1 MCGIAGIVRSDGQCI
16 NKERLAQMCSAMR
29 HRGPDDEGYSLYDSE
44 KNTITLHAGGDT
56 NPLLG
61 QTSLSES
68 SGCHSVGFAFRR
80 LSILDLSEAGHQP
93 MISEDRRFMMVFNG
107 EIYNYKELRE
117 ELEQV
122 GFIFKSHSDS
132 EVVLTSYV
140 AWGSES
146 VKKFNGMWSIGI
158 YDAQEHA
165 LFASRDRFGVK
176 PFYFARVSDEFI
188 FASEIKQLLPFLGD
202 DLVVD
207 DDVAFQYLHDGAK
220 DYSDRTF
227 FKGISQLEPG
237 CNLSYE
243 NGEVKICRYW
253 DFKITDAYETSS
265 REDVEKE
272 FVRLFRSS
280 VENRYRADVPV
291 GVALSGGLD
300 SSSIAVMANQI
311 SARELNTFTVV
322 FDNPKYDERSYA
334 NLVAK
339 TISCSRH
346 ECGPTVAGLK
356 DEMDE
361 MIHHMEEPIRSIS
374 TYSQWCLMRGV
385 KRSGVTVLLEGQG
398 ADELLGG
405 YQWYYE
411 DFFDDLI
418 SSFSVVKFL
427 HEVSCYAEN
436 YGRPATSVAFDA
448 LKKWVKRKVLR
459 IVKPRQKS
467 SLLSRDVEGIV
478 RNKAGTFRYGL
489 GAQLDFG
496 LRYLI
501 RELLNY
507 GDKTS
512 MRFSVENRVPFLDY
526 RLVEFVTKL
535 PLSQKISNG
544 RTKNILRSSLKSIL
558 PVEIYSR
565 FDKLGFATPQE
576 LWQRN
581 ELKEAMLE
589 ELAESGLLE
598 SKYFESA
605 RAKAYVYDYFAG
617 MHNDYSFVWRCYNFS
632 RWMKSYNVKI
642 AAE

>member
-16 NKERLAQMCSAMR
+16 NKDRLAQMCLAMR
-29 HRGPDDEGYSLYDSE
+29 HRGPDDEGYSLYDSQ
-44 KNTITLHAGGDT
+44 KNTVTLYAGADT
-56 NPLLG
+56 NPLLRLE
-61 QTSLSES
+61 SLPES

-80 LSILDLSEAGHQP
+80 LSIMDLSEAGHQP

-117 ELEQV
+117 ELERI
-122 GFIFKSHSDS
+122 GFAFKSNSDS
-132 EVVLTSYV
+132 EVVLASYV

-158 YDAQEHA
+158 YDAQKHV

-176 PFYFARVSDEFI
+176 PFYFARISDEFI

-220 DYSDRTF
+220 DYSGHTF

-237 CNLSYE
+237 CSLLYE
-243 NGEVKICRYW
+243 NGEIKVDRYW
-253 DFKITDAYETSS
+253 DFKINDTYETSS
-265 REDVEKE
+265 LAEIENE
-272 FVRLFRSS
+272 FVKLFRSS
-280 VENRYRADVPV
+280 VEYRYRADVPV

-300 SSSIAVMANQI
+300 SSSIAVMINQI
-311 SARELNTFTVV
+311 SMRPLKTFTVV

-346 ECGPTVAGLK
+346 ECSPTVAGLK
-356 DEMDE
+356 EEMDE

-385 KRSGVTVLLEGQG
+385 KDSGVTVLLEGQG

-418 SSFSVVKFL
+418 SSFSIVKFL

-436 YGRPATSVAFDA
+436 YGRPATSVAINA
-448 LKKWVKRKVLR
+448 LKKWAKRKILR
-459 IVKPRQKS
+459 TVKLRQKF
-467 SLLSRDVEGIV
+467 SLLKRDMGGVALDEA
-478 RNKAGTFRYGL
+478 RSFRYEL
-489 GAQLDFG
+489 GAQLNFG

-526 RLVEFVTKL
+526 RLVEFVTRL

-544 RTKNILRSSLKSIL
+544 RTKNILRSSLRYIL
-558 PVEIYSR
+558 PPEIYNR
-565 FDKLGFATPQE
+565 YDKLGFATPQE

-589 ELAESGLLE
+589 ELATSKFLE

-605 RAKAYVYDYFAG
+605 RAKAYVEDYFAEK
-617 MHNDYSFVWRCYNFS
+617 HNDYSFVWRCYNFS
-632 RWMKSYNVKI
+632 KWMKSYNVRI